1 MTQTTSLSVLALQL
15 SVEFIVQFL
24 PFGSLIA
31 TALLC
36 ILIRYIKFKHFLG
49 YLAIGFGLQ
58 FLSGSDTWWLW
69 LFDTRMIIETFIESF
84 IKVLPII
91 CALPYCV
98 SFILRKTTRIYKRL
112 AEIRND

>member
-15 SVEFIVQFL
+15 SVDFIVQFL

-31 TALLC
+31 TGLLC
-36 ILIRYIKFKHFLG
+36 ILVRYIKLRHFLG
-49 YLAIGFGLQ
+49 YLAMGLTLQ

-69 LFDTRMIIETFIESF
+69 LFDTRIMVQAFLEAF
-84 IKVLPII
+84 IKVLPVI
-91 CALPYCV
+91 CALPYCA
-98 SFILRKTTRIYKRL
+98 SFILSKTTNIYKRL